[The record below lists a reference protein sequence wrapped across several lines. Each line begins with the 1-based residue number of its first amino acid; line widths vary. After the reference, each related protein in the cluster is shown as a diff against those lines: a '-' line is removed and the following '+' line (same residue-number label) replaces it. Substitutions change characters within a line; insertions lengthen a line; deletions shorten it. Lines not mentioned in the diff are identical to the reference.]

1 MIEISMN
8 HKLAKRLI
16 LVGVLVTLIFT
27 PWFNKDSMVIPKQ
40 FILAITG
47 AYFLPRII
55 IDIKFIINS
64 KLGKLLIL
72 TITLIAAQMILV
84 MIMSDAPLEQ
94 EIFGRSGRLLGFIT
108 YFSLLVI
115 LIAAIRLFDINN
127 LQLINRGISIVGI
140 IVLTY
145 DIAGSAINAANA
157 EV

>member
-94 EIFGRSGRLLGFIT
+94 EIFVVPITAESGE
-108 YFSLLVI
+108 
-115 LIAAIRLFDINN
+115 D
-127 LQLINRGISIVGI
+127 
-140 IVLTY
+140 
-145 DIAGSAINAANA
+145 
-157 EV
+157 